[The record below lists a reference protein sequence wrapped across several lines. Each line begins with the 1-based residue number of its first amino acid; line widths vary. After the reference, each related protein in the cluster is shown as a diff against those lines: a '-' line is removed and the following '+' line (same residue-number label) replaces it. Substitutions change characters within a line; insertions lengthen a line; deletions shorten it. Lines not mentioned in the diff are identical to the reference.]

1 MCVAPFTQATAY
13 NLLKWELLEVKLM
26 EGESLEWRGI
36 SGKGGRIEVERE
48 KAEWKSETAVI
59 FPRSSQFGS

>member
-1 MCVAPFTQATAY
+1 MCVAPFTQATAD
-13 NLLKWELLEVKLM
+13 NLLKWELLEGKLM

-48 KAEWKSETAVI
+48 KAGWTSKTAVI
-59 FPRSSQFGS
+59 FPLSSQFGS

>member
-1 MCVAPFTQATAY
+1 MCVAPFTQATAD
-13 NLLKWELLEVKLM
+13 NLRKWELLEVKLM

-48 KAEWKSETAVI
+48 KAGWTSETAVI